1 MVEVIKVTLDHF
13 EQSQIMVFFNSK
25 VELNVI
31 KDKLSQEKLLNYLVD
46 KDKICE
52 V

>member
-1 MVEVIKVTLDHF
+1 
-13 EQSQIMVFFNSK
+13 MVFFNSK

-31 KDKLSQEKLLNYLVD
+31 KDKLSQEMCLKFLVD